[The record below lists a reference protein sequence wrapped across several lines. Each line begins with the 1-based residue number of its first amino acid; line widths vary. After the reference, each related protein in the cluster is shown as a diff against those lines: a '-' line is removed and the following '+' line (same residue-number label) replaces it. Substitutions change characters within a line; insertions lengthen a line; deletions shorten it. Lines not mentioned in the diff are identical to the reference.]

1 MARKYSSTITVGS
14 YNVGSAEPLDV
25 RMVVENVSD
34 LLPASLLTT
43 TYVGMVVYVLEDSS
57 LYVCYSKP
65 KRATQSLTNVEDGW
79 KKVDVD
85 YSVHIV
91 ESESN
96 LTDGTTILFPYQGM
110 MAYVTSESALY
121 VLLTNDVDKAKDI
134 NNWRKISNS
143 SSTLVDKVGIDV
155 APEGGSGFKITSNK
169 GVIIDDYI
177 NVDNYIKADYFYTS
191 KGVNSFESNPYFT
204 YDSVRLSRGG
214 DSYIELYANG
224 DNWMVINDP
233 DNSFGLSINI
243 EGKDFISGEPI
254 AKNTPVCF
262 GVDIQF
268 TDGWIIVY
276 GNTSRPFVESDYE
289 LIDIYRSEYSPEVY
303 AYLKDIDIRL
313 LTEDDIVAIDD
324 QIKNLQEIIGNKYS
338 EDSDNESIV
347 DRLEDLEKDGEKYKP
362 AQSLIDATD
371 LISDVH
377 GGLGSHNAAWFK
389 EQGYTYSQMFDAIL
403 FPTVKPT
410 MTAPSLS
417 WKEYSTSY
425 NKLVGSDITSLVL
438 TNDNIANYVTPNL
451 GSWSLDI
458 NSNMT
463 ASKECGT
470 INVSATGSP
479 IDNGDGTYSMG
490 TSTIKYQAYAK
501 FVAGNDPKD
510 NKGNVCTG
518 EGYYSESNVYTSAA
532 YIYPYYNFYATTNQ
546 SAPGELI
553 LQTVIKSAGI
563 STVTTTQGKI
573 NLAPHTA
580 ATPWKIRL
588 PKKLQTLWMLNTSN
602 GKYEVI
608 EMLGDAP
615 KMWKYEQETTTEN
628 GINYHLYTYIGSD
641 NNSANI
647 QIKF

>member
-1 MARKYSSTITVGS
+1 MARKYSSEINVKP
-14 YNVGSAEPLDV
+14 YNVGSAQPLDV
-25 RMVVENVSD
+25 RMVVEYIDD
-34 LLPASLLTT
+34 LKPSTLLRT
-43 TYVGMVVYVLEDSS
+43 TYIGMVVYVLEDSS
-57 LYVCYSKP
+57 LYVCYNKP
-65 KRATQSLTNVEDGW
+65 SRATQSLTNVEDGW

-96 LTDGTTILFPYQGM
+96 LTDGTTIMFPYQGM
-110 MAYVTSESALY
+110 MAYVTSESTLY
-121 VLLTNDVDKAKDI
+121 VLLTKGVDEAKDI

-177 NVDNYIKADYFYTS
+177 NVDNYIKADYFYNS
-191 KGVNSFESNPYFT
+191 KGVNSFDSNPNFT
-204 YDSVRLSRGG
+204 YDSVRLSKGG

-224 DNWMVINDP
+224 DNWMMINDP
-233 DNSFGLSINI
+233 DNSFSLSINI

-268 TDGWIIVY
+268 TDGWTISY
-276 GNTSRPFVESDYE
+276 GDESRPFVADDYE

-303 AYLKDIDIRL
+303 AYLKDIDIRM
-313 LTEDDIVAIDD
+313 LTEDDLVAIDD
-324 QIKNLQEIIGNKYS
+324 KI
-338 EDSDNESIV
+338 
-347 DRLEDLEKDGEKYKP
+347 EDLEKDGEKYKP

-371 LISDVH
+371 LTSDVH

-417 WKEYSTSY
+417 WKDYSTSY

-470 INVSATGSP
+470 INVSATGSH
-479 IDNGDGTYSMG
+479 IDNGDGTYFMG

-501 FVAGNDPKD
+501 FAAGDDPKD

-518 EGYYSESNVYTSAA
+518 EGYYSESNVYTSAV

-546 SAPGELI
+546 SAPGEMI